1 MVDHNQNDLKLKPI
15 FVSGDGGG
23 GWKNRSWRFSWV
35 MKGKSN
41 TESDSDNIEEFYEFE
56 QLTQQFKDLL

>member
-1 MVDHNQNDLKLKPI
+1 
-15 FVSGDGGG
+15 
-23 GWKNRSWRFSWV
+23 

-41 TESDSDNIEEFYEFE
+41 TESDSDQIEEFYEFE